1 MAKPITCPFKKC
13 NPAIFFVSLFIQLN
27 LTNAADNYESD
38 IQKSNISFIG
48 TRFNIFQ
55 NGDTPNRYIWLH
67 GDEQTAR
74 MALEHHV
81 NRYGGIAFFIQSK
94 TREIPFESTMIDPNR
109 IFSRKGTYH
118 ALRKFKPD
126 WQSGSLKKALDNI
139 DIERDTFL
147 DILMPNK
154 SGVLISVH
162 NNFRGYNVHME
173 KDKSQ
178 RVSI

>member
-67 GDEQTAR
+67 GDEKTAK
-74 MALEHHV
+74 MALKYHID
-81 NRYGGIAFFIQSK
+81 RYGGLHF
-94 TREIPFESTMIDPNR
+94 
-109 IFSRKGTYH
+109 
-118 ALRKFKPD
+118 
-126 WQSGSLKKALDNI
+126 SLKV
-139 DIERDTFL
+139 
-147 DILMPNK
+147 NK
-154 SGVLISVH
+154 KIPSNLL
-162 NNFRGYNVHME
+162 
-173 KDKSQ
+173 
-178 RVSI
+178 